1 MEKHQLFSLKKTEE
15 KQLLLIMKFFS
26 FFLLIGR
33 GHCLATNSYSQS
45 KLFTMKTSQKTVKQV
60 FQEIE
65 KNSEYIIFYMDQIID
80 TNRKVNIDVK
90 NQQVSA
96 ILDQLF
102 LGTDNTYSIN
112 DRQIS
117 IYHNGEQPNSQ
128 QQSNKFTVTGVI
140 SDAQGESMIGVSV
153 KVKGTKEVVEI
164 KIDAENLEKD
174 DIEMLQDLVLSAV
187 NEALRK
193 VDDMQQSQMS
203 KVTGGMNIPGLF

>member
-26 FFLLIGR
+26 FFLLIGI

-102 LGTDNTYSIN
+102 LGTDNTYSALDEVVVIGYGQQKKRERRGIHEFGKAFGN
-112 DRQIS
+112 RCPDS
-117 IYHNGEQPNSQ
+117 KFD
-128 QQSNKFTVTGVI
+128 QQSGRTSIRFNCRTTF
-140 SDAQGESMIGVSV
+140 
-153 KVKGTKEVVEI
+153 
-164 KIDAENLEKD
+164 
-174 DIEMLQDLVLSAV
+174 
-187 NEALRK
+187 R
-193 VDDMQQSQMS
+193 
-203 KVTGGMNIPGLF
+203 

>member
-26 FFLLIGR
+26 FFLLIGI

-112 DRQIS
+112 DRQIT
-117 IYHNGEQPNSQ
+117 IYHKGEQPNSQ
-128 QQSNKFTVTGVI
+128 QQSNKFIVTGVI
-140 SDAQGESMIGVSV
+140 TDAQGESMIGVSV
-153 KVKGTKEVVEI
+153 KVKGTTLGGI
-164 KIDAENLEKD
+164 
-174 DIEMLQDLVLSAV
+174 S
-187 NEALRK
+187 
-193 VDDMQQSQMS
+193 DMDGLDSQS
-203 KVTGGMNIPGLF
+203 GGV

>member
-26 FFLLIGR
+26 FFLLIGI

-112 DRQIS
+112 DRQI
-117 IYHNGEQPNSQ
+117 
-128 QQSNKFTVTGVI
+128 TI
-140 SDAQGESMIGVSV
+140 S
-153 KVKGTKEVVEI
+153 
-164 KIDAENLEKD
+164 
-174 DIEMLQDLVLSAV
+174 
-187 NEALRK
+187 
-193 VDDMQQSQMS
+193 
-203 KVTGGMNIPGLF
+203 

>member
-1 MEKHQLFSLKKTEE
+1 MEKHQLFSLKKTEGKTIIANYE
-15 KQLLLIMKFFS
+15 VLFIFSTDRNRSLL
-26 FFLLIGR
+26 GN
-33 GHCLATNSYSQS
+33 NSYSQS

-112 DRQIS
+112 DRQIT
-117 IYHNGEQPNSQ
+117 IYHKGRTTKQP
-128 QQSNKFTVTGVI
+128 T
-140 SDAQGESMIGVSV
+140 
-153 KVKGTKEVVEI
+153 TK
-164 KIDAENLEKD
+164 
-174 DIEMLQDLVLSAV
+174 
-187 NEALRK
+187 
-193 VDDMQQSQMS
+193 
-203 KVTGGMNIPGLF
+203 

>member
-26 FFLLIGR
+26 FFLLIGI

-90 NQQVSA
+90 
-96 ILDQLF
+96 
-102 LGTDNTYSIN
+102 
-112 DRQIS
+112 IS
-117 IYHNGEQPNSQ
+117 
-128 QQSNKFTVTGVI
+128 K
-140 SDAQGESMIGVSV
+140 
-153 KVKGTKEVVEI
+153 
-164 KIDAENLEKD
+164 
-174 DIEMLQDLVLSAV
+174 
-187 NEALRK
+187 
-193 VDDMQQSQMS
+193 
-203 KVTGGMNIPGLF
+203 

>member
-26 FFLLIGR
+26 FFLLIGI

-112 DRQIS
+112 DRQIT
-117 IYHNGEQPNSQ
+117 IYHKGEQPNSQ

-140 SDAQGESMIGVSV
+140 TDAQGESMIGVSV
-153 KVKGTKEVVEI
+153 KVKGTTLGGISDMDGRYSISVPNK
-164 KIDAENLEKD
+164 N
-174 DIEMLQDLVLSAV
+174 DILTCWR
-187 NEALRK
+187 N
-193 VDDMQQSQMS
+193 
-203 KVTGGMNIPGLF
+203 